1 MILRPV
7 ATATLLASVF
17 LLGACGGGG
26 SSVPQNVRAV
36 GRVSGSDAFV
46 AVAKYGRTIDAYV
59 CDGKSVG
66 ESFQGQAGGGG
77 HVDLRS
83 DDGARLQATVAGNEV
98 GGRFTPAG
106 ATPLA
111 FTARAA
117 AKPAGLYRA
126 QVVANGQTITAGWVV
141 LPDGEQRG
149 TQRKGLVVTAAP
161 MLNGTSNVVTLAGMT
176 VTAMTVDES
185 NP

>member
-1 MILRPV
+1 MIVRRV

-17 LLGACGGGG
+17 ALGACGGGG
-26 SSVPQNVRAV
+26 SSVPQDLRAV

-59 CDGKSVG
+59 CDGKTVG
-66 ESFQGQAGGGG
+66 ETFKGRASGGRL
-77 HVDLRS
+77 DLRS
-83 DDGARLQATVAGNEV
+83 DDGARLQATVAGDEV
-98 GGRFTPAG
+98 RGRFTPAR

>member
-1 MILRPV
+1 VIVRRV

-17 LLGACGGGG
+17 ALGACGGGG
-26 SSVPQNVRAV
+26 SSVPQDLRAV

-59 CDGKSVG
+59 CDGRSVG
-66 ESFQGQAGGGG
+66 ESFQGRAAAGR
-77 HVDLRS
+77 VDLRS
-83 DDGARLQATVAGNEV
+83 DDGARLQTTVAGDEV
-98 GGRFTPAG
+98 RGRFTPAG
-106 ATPLA
+106 AAPLA

-117 AKPAGLYRA
+117 SKPAGLYRA
-126 QVVANGQTITAGWVV
+126 QVVANGQTVTAGWVV

-149 TQRKGLVVTAAP
+149 TQRTGLFVTPAP
-161 MLNGTSNVVTLAGMT
+161 ILDGTSNVVTLAGMP
-176 VTAMTVDES
+176 VKAVPIDEN